1 MDYAPLNVLWNT
13 SQSSVVNEPCRWKAG
28 TRSEIPRVADPVLVD
43 DITENNKTSALQLH
57 YFLYILESKIIHVS
71 QMFTNSSKKNFVN
84 FFSSCI
90 S

>member
-43 DITENNKTSALQLH
+43 DITENKNFSSSTPLCLVYLGKQNNTCITNVYKFKQKKTS
-57 YFLYILESKIIHVS
+57 
-71 QMFTNSSKKNFVN
+71 
-84 FFSSCI
+84 
-90 S
+90 